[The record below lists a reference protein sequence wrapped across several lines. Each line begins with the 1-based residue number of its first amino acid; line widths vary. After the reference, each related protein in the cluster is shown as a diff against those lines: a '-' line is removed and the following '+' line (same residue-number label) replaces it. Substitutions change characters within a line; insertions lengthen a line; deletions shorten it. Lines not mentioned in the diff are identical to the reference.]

1 MKLSPSL
8 IIILTSM
15 IGTLL
20 FLLALLPGVIRI
32 YQGDIANGT
41 EIIANATSD
50 EIVSITYQSIVISVL
65 IAVFSALGFTSV
77 VALLKKL

>member
-1 MKLSPSL
+1 
-8 IIILTSM
+8 M

>member
-1 MKLSPSL
+1 MKLSLSL
-8 IIILTSM
+8 M
-15 IGTLL
+15 ITLACVMGTLL
-20 FLLALLPGVIRI
+20 FLLTLLPGIIRI

-50 EIVSITYQSIVISVL
+50 EIINITYQSVIVSVL